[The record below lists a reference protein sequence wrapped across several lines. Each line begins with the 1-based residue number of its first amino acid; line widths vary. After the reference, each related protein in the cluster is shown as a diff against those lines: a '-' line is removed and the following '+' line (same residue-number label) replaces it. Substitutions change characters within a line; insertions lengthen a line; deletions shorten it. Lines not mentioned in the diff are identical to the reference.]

1 MLGWMIFKH
10 SMGMVTR
17 NLTNAIK
24 IALVPALIGVVVLVA
39 IYQTT
44 GLSALMLADE
54 AAVEQMIL
62 DQGLA
67 AFGLPFLLSFLC
79 LMVIELW
86 VFVSWHRFILLEEYP
101 TGWIPT
107 LRTDRILAYFGKI
120 IMLGLIAIGAGIA
133 LTLVVTIIAAIGGNA
148 GGIIAVPLMT
158 VFWIAMIVVLYR
170 LTPIL
175 PAAAIGKPL
184 KISEAWDATRGSGW
198 AIVLVLVLIFIVQFL
213 VQIVAGLSMMVFA
226 PLGFVF
232 LLLMMLVMTLLNVSV
247 LTTLYGHYVEGRP
260 LV

>member
-1 MLGWMIFKH
+1 MLGWMIFRH

-17 NLTNAIK
+17 NLGSAIR
-24 IALVPALIGVVVLVA
+24 IALIPALIGVFVMIA
-39 IYQTT
+39 GAMMT
-44 GLSALMLADE
+44 GVSMETFVNEQAMQQMLTE
-54 AAVEQMIL
+54 
-62 DQGLA
+62 QGLGA
-67 AFGLPFLLSFLC
+67 VFLPLLLIFLVVF
-79 LMVIELW
+79 VIEFW

-101 TGWIPT
+101 TGWVPT
-107 LRTDRILAYFGKI
+107 FRTDRILAYFGNVI
-120 IMLGLIAIGAGIA
+120 LLGLIAVGSGIA
-133 LTLVVTIIAAIGGNA
+133 LMLVVSIVGAA
-148 GGIIAVPLMT
+148 GGGLAAAVMFVFLIAIIVAT
-158 VFWIAMIVVLYR
+158 YR

-184 KISEAWDATRGSGW
+184 KVSEAWDATRGSSW

-213 VQIVAGLSMMVFA
+213 IQIVAGFSMMIFA

-232 LLLMMLVMTLLNVSV
+232 LLLSMLVMTLLNVSV